1 MTHTATRLVGS
12 RFEWDGNFPLVPS
25 KAALATA
32 LDPADPVL
40 ATPTAAPAA
49 PLSRF
54 TVSPT
59 PASRFSIT
67 HVSDSESPSVGG
79 ECGGRG

>member
-1 MTHTATRLVGS
+1 MTHSVPRLAGS
-12 RFEWDGNFPLVPS
+12 RFEWNDDFPLVPG
-25 KAALATA
+25 KTALVTA

-40 ATPTAAPAA
+40 ATPTTPAA

-54 TVSPT
+54 TVSPA

-67 HVSDSESPSVGG
+67 HVSDSEAPSVGG
-79 ECGGRG
+79 ECGGWG